1 MINVRAGVG
10 RRYGGVNN
18 EYRVRTEEVRIC
30 GDSDGEGLAGT
41 VVREGLS
48 KRRDVC
54 KSIFW
59 REKGT
64 GTIRVRTTFFWLF
77 GLDKQ

>member
-1 MINVRAGVG
+1 MREGLSK
-10 RRYGGVNN
+10 RRDVW
-18 EYRVRTEEVRIC
+18 
-30 GDSDGEGLAGT
+30 EGLAGT

-64 GTIRVRTTFFWLF
+64 GTIRVRTNFFWLF